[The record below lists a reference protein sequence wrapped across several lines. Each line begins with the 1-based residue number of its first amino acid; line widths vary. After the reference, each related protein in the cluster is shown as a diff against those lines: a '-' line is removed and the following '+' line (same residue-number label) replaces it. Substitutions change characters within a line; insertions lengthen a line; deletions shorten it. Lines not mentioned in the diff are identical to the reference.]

1 MKGNNANSKKVAV
14 VTGSSSGIGL
24 ETSLTLA
31 ENNFITYATMRNI
44 DKAANVLEL
53 AKKRNVSVEIA
64 KLDINDDSSVQQ
76 AI

>member
-1 MKGNNANSKKVAV
+1 LKGNNAKSEKVVV

-53 AKKRNVSVEIA
+53 AKKRKTSA
-64 KLDINDDSSVQQ
+64 CLDKITKGYR
-76 AI
+76 